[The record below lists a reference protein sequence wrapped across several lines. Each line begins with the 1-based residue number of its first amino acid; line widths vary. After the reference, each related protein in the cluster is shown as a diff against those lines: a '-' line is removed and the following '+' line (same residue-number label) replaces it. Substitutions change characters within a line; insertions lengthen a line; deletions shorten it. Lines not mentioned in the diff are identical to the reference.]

1 MTGVLV
7 FIAVFV
13 LLTTRSKRSRRRWKK
28 SLAWCW
34 WLLACGATLVLPS
47 SPAGR
52 GKQVVRTTR
61 PVSAPAAPR
70 VTRKRTGR
78 LWPAP
83 PSRRKHDPSAPR
95 PGQGPRYFTHEQKQI
110 LLARAGYQC
119 EHTNRLGIRCH
130 KTTELRADHL
140 HPYSW
145 GGRTILEN
153 GQILCDPHNVEKGA
167 HFTDIHD
174 PVLLELVCVPHMLP
188 RNRFRRRVRS

>member
-7 FIAVFV
+7 LIAVLV
-13 LLTTRSKRSRRRWKK
+13 LLTTRSRKGRRRWKK

-34 WLLACGATLVLPS
+34 WMLACGATLVLPR

-61 PVSAPAAPR
+61 PAPAPTAPR
-70 VTRKRTGR
+70 VIRKRTR
-78 LWPAP
+78 VWPAP
-83 PSRRKHDPSAPR
+83 PSRRRRDPSAPR
-95 PGQGPRYFTHEQKQI
+95 PGQGPRYFTWEQKQI
-110 LLARAGYQC
+110 LLARAGHQC
-119 EHTNRLGIRCH
+119 QHVNRLGIRCH
-130 KTTELRADHL
+130 KRNELRADHL

-167 HFTDIHD
+167 HWTDIHD
-174 PVLLELVCVPHMLP
+174 PVLMELVCVPHMLP
-188 RNRFRRRVRS
+188 RNRFGRRARV